1 MIEGNLTIK
10 DITKKV
16 TLHAKMNGRGVHP
29 MKKKKA
35 IGFDGET
42 NLKRTDFG
50 VGAYAPQVGDDM
62 DMFLTVEGVLEE

>member
-1 MIEGNLTIK
+1 MNSDK

-42 NLKRTDFG
+42 NFKRTDFG